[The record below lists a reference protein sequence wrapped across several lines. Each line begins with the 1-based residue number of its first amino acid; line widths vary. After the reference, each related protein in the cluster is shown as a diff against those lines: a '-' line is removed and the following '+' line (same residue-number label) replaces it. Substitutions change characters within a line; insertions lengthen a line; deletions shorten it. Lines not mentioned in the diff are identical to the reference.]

1 MAEEKQLDPADD
13 RYRYIGF
20 EVFGSKT
27 DPFWRNEDE
36 RKSYVAGLKQQIGSI
51 YRNSVVYSNVVS
63 KTDRIFIIIASSMMI
78 LAPFLTWMKATTLYG
93 KVSFM
98 GLLGV
103 FNMSGFWFYVQKTGG
118 WVIPATVYLLAAL
131 AVVSLIL
138 GAMVLMTLFRKAP
151 SEEVYL
157 QKLKSVLRLNAIPF
171 VMFLLVILL
180 SLIGERIPFGQYLG
194 VQEIDSRYSIVTFI
208 QLSSMGL
215 WLSVFG
221 FILNFNKSKEI

>member
-63 KTDRIFIIIASSMMI
+63 KTDRIFIIIASAMMI

>member
-1 MAEEKQLDPADD
+1 MAEQKQLDPGED

-36 RKSYVAGLKQQIGSI
+36 RKNYVAGLKQQIGSI

-63 KTDRIFIIIASSMMI
+63 KTDRIFIIIASAMMI

-157 QKLKSVLRLNAIPF
+157 QKLKSVLRLNAVPF

>member
-63 KTDRIFIIIASSMMI
+63 KTDRIFIIIASAMMI

-138 GAMVLMTLFRKAP
+138 GARVLMTLFRKAP
-151 SEEVYL
+151 SEEIYL

-208 QLSSMGL
+208 QLSSIGL

>member
-36 RKSYVAGLKQQIGSI
+36 RKSYVAGLRQQIGSI

-63 KTDRIFIIIASSMMI
+63 KTDRIFIIIASAMMI
-78 LAPFLTWMKATTLYG
+78 IAPFLTWMKATTLYG
-93 KVSFM
+93 KVGFM

-131 AVVSLIL
+131 AFVSLIL
-138 GAMVLMTLFRKAP
+138 GVMVLLTLFRKAP
-151 SEEVYL
+151 SEDVYL

-171 VMFLLVILL
+171 AVFLMIILL
-180 SLIGERIPFGQYLG
+180 SVIGQRIPFGQYLG
-194 VQEIDSRYSIVTFI
+194 VQEVDSRYSIVTFI
-208 QLSSMGL
+208 QLSSVGL

>member
-36 RKSYVAGLKQQIGSI
+36 RKNYVAGLKQQIGSI

-63 KTDRIFIIIASSMMI
+63 KTDRIFIIIASAMMI
-78 LAPFLTWMKATTLYG
+78 LAPFLTWMKATTLCG

-103 FNMSGFWFYVQKTGG
+103 LNMSGFWFYVQKTGG

-151 SEEVYL
+151 SEEIYL